1 MKIFQLTTFFHPVV
15 GGVESHVNSLSEQL
29 IGMGHEV
36 TVLTSDSTKKGPRI
50 KNKKS
55 KLGDIEIVRF
65 RNILNLSYFHKFFPG
80 VFLYLMRNDFDV
92 IHVHGFRKSESIL
105 ALLAAKLKKKKIVLT
120 THNPFPVGTRSRMLD
135 AMIKL
140 MDIFINKRFTKN
152 FDKII
157 TLVKSERK
165 ILHEEYNVPE
175 EKIVTIP
182 NGMEEMFLQ
191 QGKEEIFYKDLGID
205 VAKWDAIALGVGRIN
220 YVKGYQNLEL
230 AINKLKRVL
239 FVFAGGDDGYLDKLK
254 KQYRKNK
261 NVIFT
266 ESFVPQEKLVDYYKG
281 GDIFLFPSLHEAFG
295 IVVLEALAQGLPVIS
310 SNQGGPKE
318 FLSEKYSIL
327 LDPEDQEGW
336 KNAIEEL
343 TSDPK
348 LLEQMSEAGMS
359 EVRRYSWDKVSKKIL
374 AVYESL

>member
-15 GGVESHVNSLSEQL
+15 GGVESHVNSLAEQL

-50 KNKKS
+50 KGRRS

-65 RNILNLSYFHKFFPG
+65 RNLLNLSYFHKFFPG
-80 VFLYLMRNDFDV
+80 VFFYLMRNDFDV

-140 MDIFINKRFTKN
+140 MDVFINKRFTKN

-165 ILHEEYNVPE
+165 ILHEEYNVPD
-175 EKIVTIP
+175 EKMVTIP

-191 QGKEEIFYKDLGID
+191 QGDEEVFYRDLDID
-205 VAKWDAIALGVGRIN
+205 VTKWDAVALGVGRIN

-230 AINKLKRVL
+230 AINRLKKVL

-310 SNQGGPKE
+310 SDQGGPKE
-318 FLSEKYSIL
+318 FLSEKYSVL

-336 KNAIEEL
+336 KNAIEKL
-343 TSDPK
+343 TSDSK
-348 LLEQMSEAGMS
+348 LLEQMSVAGMN
-359 EVRRYSWDKVSKKIL
+359 EVKKYSWDKVSKKIL